1 MKDFDKISMVQSDI
15 LDVLSIY
22 TGMLVKSDSVE
33 EDAEYLE
40 MIDKL
45 TTNLKRVGDTTL
57 FNGENDGQ
65 VGKMIEE
72 EDGDNI
78 E

>member
-15 LDVLSIY
+15 LDVLYIY
-22 TGMLVKSDSVE
+22 TGMLTKSDSVE
-33 EDAEYLE
+33 DDAEYLE

-45 TTNLKRVGDTTL
+45 TTNLKRVGDTAL
-57 FNGENDGQ
+57 FIGENDGQ
-65 VGKMIEE
+65 LGKMLEE

>member
-45 TTNLKRVGDTTL
+45 TTNLKRVGDAAL

>member
-15 LDVLSIY
+15 LDVLYIY

-33 EDAEYLE
+33 DDAEYLE

-45 TTNLKRVGDTTL
+45 TTNLKRVGDIAL
-57 FNGENDGQ
+57 FDGENDGQ

>member
-15 LDVLSIY
+15 LDVLYIY
-22 TGMLVKSDSVE
+22 TGMLTKSDSVE
-33 EDAEYLE
+33 DDAEYLE

-45 TTNLKRVGDTTL
+45 TTNLKRVGDTAL
-57 FNGENDGQ
+57 FDGENDGQ

>member
-33 EDAEYLE
+33 EDAE
-40 MIDKL
+40 
-45 TTNLKRVGDTTL
+45 
-57 FNGENDGQ
+57 
-65 VGKMIEE
+65 
-72 EDGDNI
+72 
-78 E
+78 